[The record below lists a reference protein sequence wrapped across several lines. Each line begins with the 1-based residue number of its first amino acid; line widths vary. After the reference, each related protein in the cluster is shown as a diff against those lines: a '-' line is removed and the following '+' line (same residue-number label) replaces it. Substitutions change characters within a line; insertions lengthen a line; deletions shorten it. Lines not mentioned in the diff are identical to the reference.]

1 MISKEEVKKIA
12 KLARIGITE
21 KEAEKFQKEFSAIL
35 DYFNILNKI
44 DTGKISLS
52 SHSFFDTQISMRDD
66 RVFSKDEKTI
76 KCLADGFPEEKGGFI
91 KVKAI
96 F

>member
-35 DYFNILNKI
+35 DYFDILKKI
-44 DTGKISLS
+44 DTEKSEAKADYSDKGNNTREDK
-52 SHSFFDTQISMRDD
+52 
-66 RVFSKDEKTI
+66 VFSQNEKTV
-76 KCLADGFPEEKGGFI
+76 KCLTDSFPDQKEGFI

>member
-35 DYFNILNKI
+35 DYFNILNGVNTENKP
-44 DTGKISLS
+44 
-52 SHSFFDTQISMRDD
+52 
-66 RVFSKDEKTI
+66 V
-76 KCLADGFPEEKGGFI
+76 
-91 KVKAI
+91 
-96 F
+96 